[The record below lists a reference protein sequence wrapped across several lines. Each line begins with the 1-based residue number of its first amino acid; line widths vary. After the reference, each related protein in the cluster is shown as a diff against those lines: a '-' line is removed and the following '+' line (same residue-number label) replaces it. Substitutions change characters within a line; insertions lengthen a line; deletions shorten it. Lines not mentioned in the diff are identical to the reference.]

1 MYPSLDLWQI
11 LTARTPVSLSCWK
24 ERLTCVSARN
34 TAFFRKLTPKFSLWR
49 FKMPDSNLRNE
60 SNYGIYFAEAFN
72 GSVLDPIFPNDS
84 ISTCRNFTLDSQVVG
99 VGIFLSVFILVAI
112 VGNILVILSVVCNK
126 HLQTVT
132 NYFIVNLAMADLLLG
147 IIVLPFSASLEVLGC
162 WVFGRVF
169 CNIWAAVDV
178 LCCTASILSLCIISI
193 DRYIGVKYCLKYPSI
208 MTERRAV
215 AILVLVWVSS
225 TVISVG
231 PLLGWKEP
239 PPVDDSICR
248 ITEEPGYA
256 LFSSLFSFY
265 LPLMVILIM
274 YFRVYVVARRTTKS
288 LEAGVKRERN
298 KSMEVV
304 LRIHCRSVLEDARPA
319 SSKSNKNHPFR
330 SSLSVRLMKFSRE
343 KKAAKTLA
351 IVVGMFILCWL
362 PFFFFLPLG
371 SFFPALKP
379 SDTVFKVVFWLGYFN
394 SCINPMIYPCSSKEF
409 QRAFTRLLRCQCHQ
423 RRRVLR
429 RFYDQRWR
437 TAVKGMTRDQKA
449 DYKTGYA
456 VRESCGSSLLYKGKG
471 RSLGFNRW
479 SLFPPLQ
486 KSSFQLK
493 EKVNNLSNKIKG
505 GTGKGTTPAVG
516 RIDIVD
522 TVSMGI
528 YSSCEQNSYQFYDLA
543 DCYGLKETDI

>member
-1 MYPSLDLWQI
+1 M
-11 LTARTPVSLSCWK
+11 T
-24 ERLTCVSARN
+24 
-34 TAFFRKLTPKFSLWR
+34 
-49 FKMPDSNLRNE
+49 DSSLRNE
-60 SNYGIYFAEAFN
+60 SNYGIYFTEAFN
-72 GSVLDPIFPNDS
+72 GSVLDHIFPNNS
-84 ISTCRNFTLDSQVVG
+84 NTTCRNFTLDSQVVG

-132 NYFIVNLAMADLLLG
+132 NYFIVNLAMADLLLS

-193 DRYIGVKYCLKYPSI
+193 DRYIGVKHCLKYPSI
-208 MTERRAV
+208 MTERKAV
-215 AILVLVWVSS
+215 AILIIVWVSS

-239 PPVDDSICR
+239 PPVDESICK

-304 LRIHCRSVLEDARPA
+304 LRIHCRSVLEDARPD

-362 PFFFFLPLG
+362 PFFFLLP
-371 SFFPALKP
+371 
-379 SDTVFKVVFWLGYFN
+379 
-394 SCINPMIYPCSSKEF
+394 M
-409 QRAFTRLLRCQCHQ
+409 
-423 RRRVLR
+423 
-429 RFYDQRWR
+429 
-437 TAVKGMTRDQKA
+437 
-449 DYKTGYA
+449 
-456 VRESCGSSLLYKGKG
+456 G
-471 RSLGFNRW
+471 RSYNFIC
-479 SLFPPLQ
+479 LFTVALR
-486 KSSFQLK
+486 KMRYRASC
-493 EKVNNLSNKIKG
+493 ENEHCY
-505 GTGKGTTPAVG
+505 
-516 RIDIVD
+516 IVD
-522 TVSMGI
+522 LESI
-528 YSSCEQNSYQFYDLA
+528 KRAN
-543 DCYGLKETDI
+543 

>member
-1 MYPSLDLWQI
+1 MTYSN
-11 LTARTPVSLSCWK
+11 LT
-24 ERLTCVSARN
+24 N
-34 TAFFRKLTPKFSLWR
+34 
-49 FKMPDSNLRNE
+49 DSND
-60 SNYGIYFAEAFN
+60 GIYLAEAFN
-72 GSVLDPIFPNDS
+72 LSLLYPISPNDS
-84 ISTCRNFTLDSQVVG
+84 NATTCTNFTLDPQVVG
-99 VGIFLSVFILVAI
+99 VGVFLSVFILVAI

-132 NYFIVNLAMADLLLG
+132 NFFIVNLAMADLFLS

-162 WVFGRVF
+162 WAFGRIF

-178 LCCTASILSLCIISI
+178 LCCTASILSLCVISI
-193 DRYIGVKYCLKYPSI
+193 DRYIGVKYCLKYPTI
-208 MTERRAV
+208 MTERKAGV
-215 AILVLVWVSS
+215 ILVVVWVSS

-239 PPVDDSICR
+239 PPLDDSVCS

-304 LRIHCRSVLEDARPA
+304 LRIHCRSAPEDARPA
-319 SSKSNKNHPFR
+319 SAKSSKNHPFR

-351 IVVGMFILCWL
+351 IVVGMFIVCWL

-371 SFFPALKP
+371 SFFPTLKP
-379 SDTVFKVVFWLGYFN
+379 SESVFKVVFWLGYFN
-394 SCINPMIYPCSSKEF
+394 SCINPIIYPCSSKEF
-409 QRAFTRLLRCQCHQ
+409 QRAFTRLLRCQCQQ
-423 RRRVLR
+423 RRRALH
-429 RFYDQRWR
+429 RFYDHRWR
-437 TAVKGMTRDQKA
+437 TAVKGMTRGSRG
-449 DYKTGYA
+449 DYRPGFA
-456 VRESCGSSLLYKGKG
+456 IHEPCANSLLYKGKG
-471 RSLGFNRW
+471 RPLSFKGW

-505 GTGKGTTPAVG
+505 GTGKSTTPAVDQT
-516 RIDIVD
+516 DID

-528 YSSCEQNSYQFYDLA
+528 CNDSEQSSYQFYDLTE
-543 DCYGLKETDI
+543 CYGLKETDI

>member
-1 MYPSLDLWQI
+1 M
-11 LTARTPVSLSCWK
+11 T
-24 ERLTCVSARN
+24 E
-34 TAFFRKLTPKFSLWR
+34 
-49 FKMPDSNLRNE
+49 SNLRNK
-60 SNYGIYFAEAFN
+60 SNYELYFAEAFN
-72 GSVLDPIFPNDS
+72 ESALDHIFLNDS
-84 ISTCRNFTLDSQVVG
+84 IPICGNFTLDSQVVG

-132 NYFIVNLAMADLLLG
+132 NFFIVNLAMADLLLAT
-147 IIVLPFSASLEVLGC
+147 IVLPFSASLEVLGC

-193 DRYIGVKYCLKYPSI
+193 DR
-208 MTERRAV
+208 
-215 AILVLVWVSS
+215 
-225 TVISVG
+225 
-231 PLLGWKEP
+231 
-239 PPVDDSICR
+239 
-248 ITEEPGYA
+248 
-256 LFSSLFSFY
+256 
-265 LPLMVILIM
+265 
-274 YFRVYVVARRTTKS
+274 VYVVARRTTKS

-298 KSMEVV
+298 KSVEVV

-319 SSKSNKNHPFR
+319 KSSKNHPFR

-379 SDTVFKVVFWLGYFN
+379 SETVFKVVFWLGYFN

-423 RRRVLR
+423 KRRVLR

-437 TAVKGMTRDQKA
+437 TAVKERARDQRGN
-449 DYKTGYA
+449 YTPGYSMH
-456 VRESCGSSLLYKGKG
+456 ESWGSSWLHKRKGCSIGLK
-471 RSLGFNRW
+471 RW

-486 KSSFQLK
+486 KSSFHFR

-505 GTGKGTTPAVG
+505 GTGKSTTVSVG
-516 RIDIVD
+516 LSDTVD

-528 YSSCEQNSYQFYDLA
+528 CNSCEQNSYQFYDLA
-543 DCYGLKETDI
+543 ECYGLKETDI

>member
-1 MYPSLDLWQI
+1 M
-11 LTARTPVSLSCWK
+11 T
-24 ERLTCVSARN
+24 
-34 TAFFRKLTPKFSLWR
+34 
-49 FKMPDSNLRNE
+49 DSNLRNE
-60 SNYGIYFAEAFN
+60 SNNGIYFAEAFN
-72 GSVLDPIFPNDS
+72 GSILDHIFPNDS
-84 ISTCRNFTLDSQVVG
+84 ITKCTNFTMDSQVVG
-99 VGIFLSVFILVAI
+99 VGIILSVFILVAI

-132 NYFIVNLAMADLLLG
+132 NFFIVNLAMADLLLS

-193 DRYIGVKYCLKYPSI
+193 DRYIGVKHCLKYPSI
-208 MTERRAV
+208 MTERKAV

-319 SSKSNKNHPFR
+319 SSKSSKNHPFR

-362 PFFFFLPLG
+362 PFFFFLPMG
-371 SFFPALKP
+371 AFFPSLKP
-379 SDTVFKVVFWLGYFN
+379 SETVFKVIFWLGYFN

-409 QRAFTRLLRCQCHQ
+409 QRAFTRLLRCQCHNRQ
-423 RRRVLR
+423 RVLR

-437 TAVKGMTRDQKA
+437 TAVKGMTRDQRG
-449 DYKTGYA
+449 DYKLGYA
-456 VRESCGSSLLYKGKG
+456 VHESFGSSLLHKGKG
-471 RSLGFNRW
+471 RSLGFKRW

-505 GTGKGTTPAVG
+505 GTGKSTTPAVG

-528 YSSCEQNSYQFYDLA
+528 YNSCEQSSYQFYDLA

>member
-1 MYPSLDLWQI
+1 MTD
-11 LTARTPVSLSCWK
+11 
-24 ERLTCVSARN
+24 
-34 TAFFRKLTPKFSLWR
+34 
-49 FKMPDSNLRNE
+49 LRNE
-60 SNYGIYFAEAFN
+60 SNHGIYFSEAFN
-72 GSVLDPIFPNDS
+72 GSLLDQISLNDS
-84 ISTCRNFTLDSQVVG
+84 ITRCANFTMDSQVVG
-99 VGIFLSVFILVAI
+99 VGIFLSIFILVAI

-132 NYFIVNLAMADLLLG
+132 NFFIVNLAMADLLLS

-208 MTERRAV
+208 MTERKAV

-239 PPVDDSICR
+239 PPVDDSICS

-304 LRIHCRSVLEDARPA
+304 LRIHCRSVLEDARSA
-319 SSKSNKNHPFR
+319 SSKSSKNHPFR
-330 SSLSVRLMKFSRE
+330 SSLSVRLMKFSKE

-362 PFFFFLPLG
+362 PFFFFLPMG

-379 SDTVFKVVFWLGYFN
+379 SETVFKVVFWLGYFN

-423 RRRVLR
+423 RQRVLR

-437 TAVKGMTRDQKA
+437 TAVKGMTRDQRG
-449 DYKTGYA
+449 DYKPGYA
-456 VRESCGSSLLYKGKG
+456 AHESCGSSFLHKGKG
-471 RSLGFNRW
+471 RTLGFKRW
-479 SLFPPLQ
+479 SLLPPLQ

-505 GTGKGTTPAVG
+505 GTGKSTTPAVG

-522 TVSMGI
+522 TVSRGI
-528 YSSCEQNSYQFYDLA
+528 YNSCEQSGYQFYDLA